1 MRIVVFDIETELIPR
16 EGHRGVNT
24 IWCIVTKELDKETKV
39 WSDVKIH
46 SNWVGTFDDFV
57 SFVPDVDLWVAHNG
71 LSFDVPVVNRVLG
84 AGIEESKVVDTFV
97 VSRLVNYSGFSTH
110 SLAELGQYLGVPK
123 TVFNDFSKLSLEMVN
138 YCVQDVV
145 VNERIYKMYERYIHD
160 DAWKEAMR
168 LEHDMV
174 LINEDMSKNGFKFN
188 KEKAEE
194 LLSSIKERM
203 AKLEA
208 KFQECW
214 PPWLTEVNRVQF
226 RIKQDGSFYSTT
238 ENAMERYPKT
248 KLEGTELVCYDYETF
263 NPGSTKHRI
272 DKLWEAGWEPVVRT
286 KTHQKFGR
294 CKPGEMWGKTLMTP
308 EAYQDKKEYFEYYGW
323 KVDETNLQTVP
334 DSAPEGAKLLAQWLT
349 LEGRRSSLEEWLG
362 CVQED
367 GRIHGK
373 FWNIGAWTHRM
384 SHSAPNQANVFSPF
398 HGQVDNAV
406 KEIKKEYD
414 ATLRSLWCVDED
426 KYLVGTD
433 AEGIQLRILAHYMKD
448 EEYAHAIHS
457 GRKEDLTDIH
467 NVNRKALAL
476 DHITRDDAK
485 TFIYSW
491 LLGSGTALMARN
503 LRTTNKKAKEA
514 EYNFLESLPK
524 LKKLKTGLIPRDARR
539 GYFEGLDGRKV
550 VQNSEHLMLAGYLQN
565 GEAIVMKHANRLWR
579 KWADEEKILYKQVD
593 FVHDEWQTECSGSLD
608 MAERLGEIQRNSIV
622 QAGLDLNIFCP
633 LAGSTDIGKN
643 WLETH

>member
-1 MRIVVFDIETELIPR
+1 M
-16 EGHRGVNT
+16 
-24 IWCIVTKELDKETKV
+24 
-39 WSDVKIH
+39 
-46 SNWVGTFDDFV
+46 
-57 SFVPDVDLWVAHNG
+57 
-71 LSFDVPVVNRVLG
+71 
-84 AGIEESKVVDTFV
+84 VDTFV
-97 VSRLVNYSGFSTH
+97 VSRLVNYSRFTTH
-110 SLAELGQYLGVPK
+110 SLAELGQFLGEPK
-123 TVFNDFSKLSLEMVN
+123 TVFNDFSQLSQEMID
-138 YCVQDVV
+138 YCIQDVI
-145 VNERIYKMYERYIHD
+145 VNEKIYKMYEKYIWD
-160 DAWKEAMR
+160 ESWSKAMR

-174 LINEDMSKNGFKFN
+174 LINEDMSANGFKFN
-188 KEKAEE
+188 VDKAGE

-203 AKLEA
+203 AELEG

-214 PPWLTEVNRVQF
+214 PPWLVEANRIQF
-226 RIKQDGSFYSTT
+226 RIKKDGSFFKSTQD
-238 ENAMERYPKT
+238 AMDRYPKT
-248 KLEGTELVCYDYETF
+248 ELQGTELVCYDYETF

-272 DKLWEAGWEPVVRT
+272 DKLWEAGWEPVVKT
-286 KTHQKFGR
+286 KTHNKFAR
-294 CKPGEMWGKTLMTP
+294 AQIGEMWGKSLLTP
-308 EAYQDKKEYFEYYGW
+308 ELYEEKREHFEHYGW
-323 KVDETNLQTVP
+323 KVDEENLKTVP
-334 DSAPEGAKLLAQWLT
+334 ETAPEGAKMLAQWLT

-373 FWNIGAWTHRM
+373 FWHIGAWTHRM
-384 SHSAPNQANVFSPF
+384 SHSAPNQANIFSPF
-398 HGQVDNAV
+398 HGDPRNAV
-406 KEIKKEYD
+406 EEIKQEYD

-457 GRKEDLTDIH
+457 GKKENLTDIH
-467 NVNRKALAL
+467 NVNKRALGL
-476 DHITRDDAK
+476 SHINRDDAK

-514 EYNFLESLPK
+514 ENNFLDSLPK
-524 LKKLKTGLIPRDARR
+524 LKKLKSGLIPRDARR

-550 VQNSEHLMLAGYLQN
+550 LCDSEHLMLAGYLQN
-565 GEAIVMKHANRLWR
+565 GESIVMKWANRLWR
-579 KWADEEKILYKQVD
+579 EQADKEKINYKQVD
-593 FVHDEWQTECSGSLD
+593 FVHDEWQSEVTGSLD

-643 WLETH
+643 WYETH